1 MLIDH
6 DREVDGEMEDRLRSM
21 VQRKKTRVTSEKMN
35 VEWNEKLKTN
45 VQQKQR
51 THSEHIY
58 AEIIQQKTVST

>member
-21 VQRKKTRVTSEKMN
+21 VQRKKTRVTSGKMI

-45 VQQKQR
+45 VQQ
-51 THSEHIY
+51 
-58 AEIIQQKTVST
+58 